1 MKTVISA
8 ETLKNFDEAV
18 RFEWL
23 ETNGLGGWASSTI
36 IGAHTRR
43 YHGLLVAA
51 LDPPVGRKVLLSKLD
66 ETLILKDKRIE
77 LGSNHYP
84 GVVHPAGYTYLE
96 QFEKEVFPVFHYR
109 IGDVLL
115 RKTIVALHNENT
127 TVILYEILES
137 SGKFELEL
145 QPLIAFRDYHSLA
158 KENSQ
163 INQGVRLEDEGIRI
177 KPYPDMPELFFQ
189 CMHATWQS
197 RPLWYRNIEY
207 DVERYRGL
215 DFHEDLFSHG
225 HFTFTAEEDSKI
237 AIIVSTANP
246 ARRNGFALVEKELAR
261 RVRLL
266 YKSPCKHTAFNAL
279 ALAADQFIVKRGDK
293 RTVLA
298 GYPWFTDW
306 GRDTM
311 ISLPGLTLATG
322 RYHDAGQI
330 LQTYANSVS
339 EGMLPNRFTDTNEQP
354 EYNTV
359 DASLWFF
366 VAVYKYWQATKD
378 EALLRNEL
386 FPILKEMLQHHL
398 VGTRY
403 NIRCESDGL
412 LTAGEQGVQLTWMDA
427 KVGDRVVTPREGK
440 AVEINALWFNA
451 LSILSL
457 LSEQFGDAEAEKYQ
471 KLANRAKRS
480 FNKLFWNESAQCLF
494 DYVDGDH
501 RDTDI
506 RPNQIFAI
514 SLPFAVL
521 QKKRWKAVLNTVETH
536 LLTPVGLRSLSPEDS
551 KFRDSYG
558 GDSATRDGM
567 YHQGIVWGWLM
578 GPYLSALIKVSGKR
592 GKKKAELI
600 IQPMMGELHRACIGS
615 ISEIFDAREPF
626 TPRGSFA
633 QAWSVAEILRV
644 LTEDLKDMK

>member
-1 MKTVISA
+1 MKAVILT

-18 RFEWL
+18 RLEWL

-36 IGAHTRR
+36 TGAQTRR

-51 LDPPVGRKVLLSKLD
+51 LDPPVSRKVLLSKLD
-66 ETLILKDKRIE
+66 ETLILNDKRIQ
-77 LGSNHYP
+77 LGSNRYP
-84 GVVHPAGYTYLE
+84 GVVHPTGYTYLE
-96 QFEKEVFPVFHYR
+96 RFEKEVFPVFYYR
-109 IGDVLL
+109 IGDVFI

-145 QPLIAFRDYHSLA
+145 QPFIAFRDYHSLA

-163 INQGVRLEDEGIRI
+163 INPGVLLQDQGICI
-177 KPYPDMPELFFQ
+177 KPYQDMPELYLQ
-189 CMHATWQS
+189 CAPAVWQS
-197 RPLWYRNIEY
+197 QPLWYRNVEY
-207 DVERYRGL
+207 DMERYRGL

-225 HFTFTAEEDSKI
+225 CFKLTAEEDGKI
-237 AIIVSTANP
+237 AVIVSTANP
-246 ARRNGFALVEKELAR
+246 SERNGFALVEKELAR

-266 YKSPCKHTAFNAL
+266 HKSPCQHTAFNAL

-293 RTVLA
+293 RTILA

-311 ISLPGLTLATG
+311 ISLPGLTLSTG
-322 RYHDAGQI
+322 RYHDAAQI

-339 EGMLPNRFTDTNEQP
+339 EGMLPNRFTDTNKQP
-354 EYNTV
+354 EFNTV

-366 VAVYKYWQATKD
+366 VAVYKYWQVTKD
-378 EALLRNEL
+378 GTLVGNEL
-386 FPILKEMLQHHL
+386 FPVLKEIMQHHL
-398 VGTRY
+398 AGTRY
-403 NIRCESDGL
+403 NIRCDSDGL
-412 LTAGEQGVQLTWMDA
+412 LAAGEQGVQLTWMDA
-427 KVGDRVVTPREGK
+427 KVGDQVVTPREGK

-451 LSILSL
+451 LSILSK
-457 LSEQFGDAEAEKYQ
+457 LSEQFNDVEVEKYQ

-480 FNKLFWNESAQCLF
+480 FNKLFWNENDQCLF

-501 RDTDI
+501 RDTKI

-514 SLPFAVL
+514 SLPFVVL
-521 QKKRWKAVLNTVETH
+521 QKNRWKAVLHTVETH
-536 LLTPVGLRSLSPEDS
+536 LFTPVGLRSLSPEDP
-551 KFRDSYG
+551 KFRDRYV
-558 GDSATRDGM
+558 GDAVTRDGM

-578 GPYLSALIKVSGKR
+578 GPYLSALIKVNGRR
-592 GKKKAELI
+592 GKKEAKLI
-600 IQPMMGELHRACIGS
+600 IQRMMEELSQACIGS
-615 ISEIFDAREPF
+615 LSEIFDAREPF
-626 TPRGSFA
+626 TARGAFA

-644 LTEDLKDMK
+644 LTEDLEEIK